1 MKVFCSLIVVFTLF
15 LGEAYGKEEQIS
27 FRFQLLCLERTLDE
41 LKYTAS
47 GEVINVEVPKASFS
61 KIYQYTGNPKMD
73 FFVERL
79 EGDQTRRILVQTL
92 NIPVSANGDTLL
104 FLIDVNVENKKPLE
118 FTAFSKDKQLQQPN
132 TLVVINKAEQPL
144 MVKAGDKEF
153 GLPSGEIDMT
163 PIELNSRNQ
172 FPLTIHKLF
181 DDEPIKAYSSMLRLN
196 PDNTVFLFVQTDERD
211 DRLLK
216 VYSVSY
222 RDPDASGSKASKSAE
237 PSKKRT
243 VNKQT
248 LSDREK
254 SIYNLEQ
261 GADLDP

>member
-61 KIYQYTGNPKMD
+61 KIYQYTGNPKID

-92 NIPVSANGDTLL
+92 NI
-104 FLIDVNVENKKPLE
+104 
-118 FTAFSKDKQLQQPN
+118 
-132 TLVVINKAEQPL
+132 
-144 MVKAGDKEF
+144 
-153 GLPSGEIDMT
+153 
-163 PIELNSRNQ
+163 
-172 FPLTIHKLF
+172 
-181 DDEPIKAYSSMLRLN
+181 PIKAYSSMLRLN